1 MRKIVHFLVSFLLVF
16 VFIVPAY
23 AVDYPAGV
31 TPKVQVKVNL
41 GNTSYADKNNFIA
54 NLTAALRNKGI
65 VVSKLDINVTTSTSF
80 SAADSSQWY
89 RYDHIGDWNER
100 YSYNRTGYSG
110 GTIHYAPTDET
121 TLGTRSYT
129 TDPHIIARS
138 DGTLVFYG
146 YGSPGYRDFLISQ
159 DDTTSDKHF
168 TFTLDESAVSYHSM
182 MGGGFLFGV
191 TIDDGA
197 DNVINTDASGTG
209 NDDTMSGYAIM
220 YIQGGIALYRFSG
233 INIDTYHDGGSGTMT
248 QIGST
253 YTKPTGTIH
262 DITIDINEFTD
273 ANTVGP
279 DYKLT
284 VKDKVGST
292 ETTVINQLAL
302 PTYYGN
308 RFGPIAMYN
317 SHGCSE
323 LSFFVYSNL
332 QISTAQN
339 TTDTLYNSVDDI
351 TWDANSTKYLI
362 NLDDMESKDWT
373 SGNIGTMGTELAN
386 DNVYYV
392 PVGTNNSSTNEA
404 AAVTGAGRGQSFSQ
418 SDASLVSNLADYI
431 FNQIK
436 PTIIDNVKTY
446 AQNNV
451 NDTSG
456 LVDYTIVGDS
466 TFTASNTTVSGLV
479 AAVGVDDSNIINRD
493 NVEIKLTI
501 VGMTEAQVPSADLT
515 VVQNYVSQITDNN
528 IGIQHMDID
537 VNKYINGGSA
547 NPITETTNLITIT
560 VPIPSGI
567 QGFTNYKIVRVHNGI
582 ETIITPTLDSVNHT
596 LTFQTNKFSTYTMV
610 GSNTTLP
617 GGTTVTPTETPYT
630 TPSEPTGNRA
640 PVGRNYTFNTPK
652 NSTFTGRVEG
662 TDPDND
668 TVWYQLLGAGSTSGT
683 LVFNPD
689 GSFSFTP
696 DASSTGPAYFSYQVC
711 DTWKCSVAYSVKLTN
726 TSGLPDTGIE
736 DHYGWLYMFVGIA
749 LLGVLRTQK
758 SKLN

>member
-1 MRKIVHFLVSFLLVF
+1 MRRFVNSIVSIVLFLVFL
-16 VFIVPAY
+16 VPVY
-23 AVDYPAGV
+23 AVDYPAGI

-65 VVSKLDINVTTSTSF
+65 VVSKLDINVTSSTSF

-100 YSYNRTGYSG
+100 YSYNRLGYSG

-129 TDPHIIARS
+129 VDPHIIARA

-159 DDTTSDKHF
+159 DNTTSDKHF

-182 MGGGFLFGV
+182 QGGGFLFGV
-191 TIDDGA
+191 SIDDGA
-197 DNVINTDASGTG
+197 DNVINTDVSGTG

-233 INIDTYHDGGSGTMT
+233 INIDTYHEGGSGTMT
-248 QIGST
+248 QIGTT
-253 YTKPTGTIH
+253 YTKPTGTVH
-262 DITIDINEFTD
+262 DVTIDVNEFVD

-292 ETTVINQLAL
+292 ETTVINALTL

-308 RFGPIAMYN
+308 QFGPIAMYT

-339 TTDTLYNSVDDI
+339 TTETLYNSVDDI
-351 TWDANSTKYLI
+351 TWANDSTRFLI
-362 NLDDMESKDWT
+362 NLDDAESAQWT
-373 SGNIGTMGTELAN
+373 SGNIGTVGTELST

-392 PVGTNNSSTNEA
+392 PVGTTGSSTNESS
-404 AAVTGAGRGQSFSQ
+404 AVTAVGKGQSFAQ
-418 SDASLVSNLADYI
+418 NDASLITNLADYI

-436 PTIIDNVKTY
+436 PALITNAKTY
-446 AQNNV
+446 ADNNV

-456 LVDYTIVGDS
+456 LVDYTFAGDS
-466 TFTASNTTVSGLV
+466 TFTASNTTVSNLV
-479 AAVGVDDSNIINRD
+479 AAVGIADDNILNQD

-501 VGMTEAQVPSADLT
+501 VGMTEQQVPSADLT
-515 VVQNYVSQITDNN
+515 VVQNYISQITDNN
-528 IGIQHMDID
+528 IGVQHMDID
-537 VNKYINGGSA
+537 VNKYVNSDPAIA
-547 NPITETTNLITIT
+547 ITETSNLVTIT

-567 QGFTNYKIVRVHNGI
+567 QGFTNYKIVRVHNGV

-617 GGTTVTPTETPYT
+617 GGTITTPTETPYVAPAET
-630 TPSEPTGNRA
+630 EGNRA

-652 NSTFTGRVEG
+652 NGTFSGRVEG

-668 TVWYQLLGAGSTSGT
+668 VVWYQLLGTGATSGT

-689 GSFSFTP
+689 GSFTYTP
-696 DASSTGPAYFSYQVC
+696 DASVSGPAYFSYQVC

-726 TSGLPDTGIE
+726 TSGLPDTGVE
-736 DHYGWLYMFVGIA
+736 DHYGWLYMFVGFAI
-749 LLGVLRTQK
+749 LGALRTNRF
-758 SKLN
+758 KLN